1 MFLVAA
7 TAQDFSLASKHGI
20 LYASSSL
27 GERAQDTVRSLP
39 WRERGVLQS
48 ISQAWLPGFY
58 LDLSLRRLGTWRQSR
73 TTASRRER
81 TSFYRFK
88 ELYDK
93 GGEAALIELS
103 RQRLNIRNRAAAEV
117 EQAVLGLAVEQ
128 PA

>member
-1 MFLVAA
+1 M
-7 TAQDFSLASKHGI
+7 
-20 LYASSSL
+20 
-27 GERAQDTVRSLP
+27 
-39 WRERGVLQS
+39 LQS